1 MLFLC
6 PVALIR
12 DPTGDIAKKLG
23 RKQIAA
29 LASGVRCR
37 SSPTRFLNGA
47 RRLAPGTAVLTKPV
61 PVETMAV
68 RIRPNALKTPRFS
81 DALDGF

>member
-1 MLFLC
+1 MHAFLC

-37 SSPTRFLNGA
+37 SSPTRFLSA
-47 RRLAPGTAVLTKPV
+47 RRVAPGTAVDQTV
-61 PVETMAV
+61 
-68 RIRPNALKTPRFS
+68 S
-81 DALDGF
+81 S